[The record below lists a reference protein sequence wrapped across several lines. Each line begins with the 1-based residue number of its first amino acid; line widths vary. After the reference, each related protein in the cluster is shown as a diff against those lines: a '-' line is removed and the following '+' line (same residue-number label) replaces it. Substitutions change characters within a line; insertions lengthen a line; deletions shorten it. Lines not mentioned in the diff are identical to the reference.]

1 MRAKPVFVLGF
12 SGASAQTLQA
22 IMDPQAGQ
30 ERHITFDQ
38 LDWVEEQVDDDYAI
52 KKLSTYL
59 AQANL
64 SLKSALDSLCTA
76 FIGT

>member
-1 MRAKPVFVLGF
+1 MNMTPHWTGT
-12 SGASAQTLQA
+12 SAQTLQA
-22 IMDPQAGQ
+22 IMDPTAAL

-38 LDWVEEQVDDDYAI
+38 LDWVEQQVGDDYAV

-64 SLKSALDSLCTA
+64 SLKSALDSLGTA